1 MAGKGARLTFF
12 EIRKKIV
19 ANQQHLGRVVFW
31 MIGALLSFSVMAVS
45 IRALGSEFSVFE
57 ILALRSGL
65 GVLVLCGALVWKPQ
79 LRREV
84 NFSRIGVHGV
94 RNVIHLG
101 SQYLWASGILLLPL
115 ATVFALEF
123 TMPAWT
129 ALLATFFLG
138 EKMTPSRA
146 GVIVF
151 GIIGVLV
158 ILRPGV
164 ASFQLGS
171 LLVLGAALGYATTM
185 ITTKMLTAT
194 HSTFAIIFWMN
205 VMQLPLAMLGSDPLF
220 FTHFGP
226 QDIWPI
232 IGIGIAGTSSHFC
245 LSQAFRNG
253 DATVVVPIDFLRIP
267 LIAVVG
273 WFLYSEHVDA
283 FVFVGAGIIIVGV
296 LWNLRAESRRA
307 RPDPIPITEPLDP

>member
-1 MAGKGARLTFF
+1 
-12 EIRKKIV
+12 
-19 ANQQHLGRVVFW
+19 
-31 MIGALLSFSVMAVS
+31 MIGALLSFSTLAVS

-65 GVLVLCGALVWKPQ
+65 GLLVLGGAVV
-79 LRREV
+79 LRPALRHEI
-84 NFSRIGVHGV
+84 NLDRIGLHGV

-115 ATVFALEF
+115 ATVFSLEF

-146 GVIVF
+146 GVVVF
-151 GIIGVLV
+151 GVLGVLV

-164 ASFQLGS
+164 GSFQPAS
-171 LLVLGAALGYATTM
+171 LLVLAAALGYAITM

-205 VMQLPLAMLGSDPLF
+205 VMQLPLALLGSNPLF
-220 FTHFGP
+220 FMHFGA

-232 IGIGIAGTSSHFC
+232 IGIGIAGSSSHFC

-273 WFLYSEHVDA
+273 WFLYGEHVDT
-283 FVFVGAGIIIVGV
+283 FVFVGAGIIILGV

-307 RPDPIPITEPLDP
+307 RPEPIPVTEPLDP